1 MIDLAK
7 LPLSITS
14 FSEFCDRGKIYVDK
28 TDLVADLA
36 KFDAPIFLS
45 RPRRFG
51 KSTLVSTFHELF
63 SNGLDKFQ
71 GLKIVTDNLWNDRT
85 YNVIHL
91 DLSKIKEQSDD
102 INFNET
108 FLQQLDD
115 AFIHSG
121 YEKILN
127 EEIKTPARYLDIR
140 FNQKDISGLVLLID
154 EYDAPLTAV
163 MGDKGEF
170 ERRRR
175 VLSNFFSTIKAYSG
189 KFRFIFITGVTRYS
203 NTSIFSA
210 FNNIKDISFNPA
222 YGALVG
228 YTQEE
233 LEHYF
238 KDYIEYAAKA
248 LNRKEKTCKYTY
260 ELILDELKNNYDGY
274 SFDEDNEWHVYN
286 PWSILNFLKNP
297 QRGFKPYWLDT
308 GGAKPSLLVNYLNTF
323 IDKKVKKTELVDY
336 LNLEFT
342 KVTSVA
348 ELSPSIVSIE
358 DEDFPFFAILY
369 QAGYFT
375 IKDTGINYL
384 EVGLPNLEVKKAF
397 AEIILNKLTSKTG
410 AQISAFYGKKVKAA
424 LEAKDYT
431 ALKEEFN
438 KILNEFS
445 YESVVSFKEYAF
457 RDVYKVMLQILGYNT
472 YTEYQTALG
481 RSDLCFEDEDRLY
494 ICEFKVI
501 GKADSVKEKLE
512 EAKAQIREK
521 RYGLRLSD
529 KEVITLAIIIIN
541 ENKDETHGAVREV
554 AAIEEVV

>member
-1 MIDLAK
+1 MIDYAK

-14 FSEFCDRGKIYVDK
+14 FSDFIVKSKIYVDK
-28 TDLVADLA
+28 TDLVASLA
-36 KFDAPIFLS
+36 RYDVPIFLS

-71 GLKIVTDNLWNDRT
+71 GLKIVTDNLWNDKT
-85 YNVIHL
+85 YKVIHI
-91 DLSKIKEQSDD
+91 DFSQIKENTENRPFEDKFYLLLKS
-102 INFNET
+102 
-108 FLQQLDD
+108 
-115 AFIHSG
+115 AFKEASLAI
-121 YEKILN
+121 I
-127 EEIKTPARYLDIR
+127 EERDVIAAFADTIGTED
-140 FNQKDISGLVLLID
+140 NGTLVLLID

-163 MGDKGEF
+163 LGDKKEF
-170 ERRRR
+170 EERRA
-175 VLSNFFSTIKAYSG
+175 LFSEFFSTIKAYSG

-210 FNNIKDISFNPA
+210 FNNIEDISFNPA
-222 YGALVG
+222 YGAIVG

-336 LNLEFT
+336 LNLEFVKRT
-342 KVTSVA
+342 NTA
-348 ELSPSIVSIE
+348 ALSPTLTGIE
-358 DEDFPFFAILY
+358 DENFPFFAILY

-375 IKDTGINYL
+375 IKDTDAPDLMVEI
-384 EVGLPNLEVKKAF
+384 PNLEVKQAF
-397 AEIILNKLTSKTG
+397 AEIVLEKLTDKNGVALRDSYKQAVKT
-410 AQISAFYGKKVKAA
+410 A
-424 LEAKDYT
+424 LDNKDYT

-501 GKADSVKEKLE
+501 GKTDNVKEKLE

-529 KEVITLAIIIIN
+529 KEVITLAIVIVN
-541 ENKDETHGAVREV
+541 ENASDNQKPMREV
-554 AAIEEVV
+554 AAVKQIN

>member
-1 MIDLAK
+1 MIDLTK

-14 FSEFCDRGKIYVDK
+14 FSEFCERNKIYVDK
-28 TDLVADLA
+28 TDLVAKLA
-36 KFDAPIFLS
+36 QFDAPIFLS

-51 KSTLVSTFHELF
+51 KSTLISTFHELF
-63 SNGLDKFQ
+63 ANGLDKFQ
-71 GLKIVTDNLWNDRT
+71 GLKIVADNLWNDKT
-85 YNVIHL
+85 YKVIHL
-91 DLSKIKEQSDD
+91 DFSIIKEGEKNSFGQSLLTQLKIACQEQPEAADFAD
-102 INFNET
+102 SANTYLQFFLKRNIDANF
-108 FLQQLDD
+108 
-115 AFIHSG
+115 
-121 YEKILN
+121 
-127 EEIKTPARYLDIR
+127 
-140 FNQKDISGLVLLID
+140 VLLID

-163 MGDKGEF
+163 MGDKEEF

-175 VLSNFFSTIKAYSG
+175 VLSDFFSTIKAYSG

-210 FNNIKDISFNPA
+210 FNNIEDISFDPS

-238 KDYIEYAAKA
+238 KDYLENAVTE
-248 LNRKEKTCKYTY
+248 LNQDLGEDKYTY
-260 ELILDELKNNYDGY
+260 DSLIAALKLNYDGY
-274 SFDEDNEWHVYN
+274 SFDRRCRYHVYN
-286 PWSILNFLKNP
+286 PWSILNFLKKP
-297 QRGFKPYWLDT
+297 QEGFLPYWLDT

-323 IDKKVKKTELVDY
+323 IDKKVKKTELIDY
-336 LNLEFT
+336 LNLEFVKRT
-342 KVTSVA
+342 NTA
-348 ELSPSIVSIE
+348 ALSPTITSIE
-358 DEDFPFFAILY
+358 DENFPFFAILY

-375 IKDTGINYL
+375 IKKTEPDFL
-384 EVGLPNLEVKKAF
+384 FVGLPNQEVKKAF
-397 AEIILNKLTSKTG
+397 AELVIEKLTNKD
-410 AQISAFYGKKVKAA
+410 AIAVNDVYKDKISAA
-424 LEAKDYT
+424 LNNKDYT

-501 GKADSVKEKLE
+501 GKADSVKDKLE

-521 RYGLRLSD
+521 RYGIRLTD
-529 KEVITLAIIIIN
+529 KEVITLAIVIVN
-541 ENKDETHGAVREV
+541 ENASDKQKPMREV
-554 AAIEEVV
+554 AAVKQVN